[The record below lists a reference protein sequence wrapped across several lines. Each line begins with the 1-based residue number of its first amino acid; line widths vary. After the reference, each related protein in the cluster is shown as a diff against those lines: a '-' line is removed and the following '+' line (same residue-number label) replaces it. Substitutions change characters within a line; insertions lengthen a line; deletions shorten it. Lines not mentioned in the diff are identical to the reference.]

1 MTDLIPALKHKL
13 AYRANLSKLRYY
25 NPHSYG
31 KAELSVDEELKGI
44 ETAINKCVGYETTP
58 IQMTHE
64 NHFHQEPTKFNALGI
79 KYRGDLMYRALVTWS
94 MEENMLGTDT
104 LRYWVISPFIDKK
117 RANSNNP
124 YPNGLTEYGAI
135 RTNDLKKVVSEV
147 LSYPAITFDTVM
159 AYHYKRMEDMSH
171 TVLKTDEAA
180 LDKEV
185 DCFWSDVRREDNKTL
200 LMEWFAHAL
209 NGNMKGCIPSRESLV
224 ERAKKHLETIEPLHE
239 QIDEANSLTP
249 VFVSQFGDGDVA
261 RCYTV
266 KPEGG
271 VTDKYIE
278 PEGSVRAAY
287 KYIEPEGFVD
297 KLVVHEA
304 AGAMP
309 FAIKSKLATLQINE
323 TNMESGGWGEYKYIP
338 NVGALIQNTFFD
350 TGGRHGMVLLNPS
363 ELIEVFPDV

>member
-1 MTDLIPALKHKL
+1 MQATTPYMNNKHLLKFF
-13 AYRANLSKLRYY
+13 

-64 NHFHQEPTKFNALGI
+64 NRFHQEPTKFNALGI

-94 MEENMLGTDT
+94 REENMLGTDT
-104 LRYWVISPFIDKK
+104 VRYWVISPFIHKQ
-117 RANSNNP
+117 RTNSNNP
-124 YPNGLTEYGAI
+124 YPTGLTDKAAI
-135 RTNDLKKVVSEV
+135 RTNDVKKAVNEV
-147 LSYPAITFDTVM
+147 LRCPAVTFDLIVAYSYNKM
-159 AYHYKRMEDMSH
+159 ASMFKD
-171 TVLKTDEAA
+171 VLETDQVA
-180 LDKEV
+180 LDREV
-185 DCFWSDVRREDNKTL
+185 ERFWLDVRREDNKTL

-209 NGNMKGCIPSRESLV
+209 NGNMKGCIPARESLV
-224 ERAKKHLETIEPLHE
+224 ERAKKHLETIEPLHQ

-271 VTDKYIE
+271 VTDKYI
-278 PEGSVRAAY
+278 G
-287 KYIEPEGFVD
+287 PEGFVD

-323 TNMESGGWGEYKYIP
+323 TNMEPGGWGKYKYIP